1 MLKVV
6 NEISNHR
13 SVQSMKGAEQV
24 AAYAKGIQLAK
35 APAVAI
41 LYVDT
46 DVWNNLPATTRASA
60 LSTVTAAGGYIQL
73 VDGLIKAATERARDA
88 VLKASKQCDAPNAK

>member
-1 MLKVV
+1 
-6 NEISNHR
+6 
-13 SVQSMKGAEQV
+13 MKGAEQV

-41 LYVDT
+41 LDVDT

-60 LSTVTAAGGYIQL
+60 LSTVTAAGALHSVSRWADKSGHRESK
-73 VDGLIKAATERARDA
+73 GCRTKS
-88 VLKASKQCDAPNAK
+88 LKAV